1 MLHTVIPSINTEV
14 FLKESVV
21 AIYYLLQEAFR
32 DAMTAHSAQLTKMR
46 LPDRAIMLKAVSKAK
61 NPILVKRK
69 KMFKLGLV
77 RDSFFYSI
85 CDSLY
90 LCSKT
95 PLNPSLFTAV
105 LLKRLYY
112 YIRHIHHAFM
122 IIFKTSHT
130 GLIMAS
136 FNIQTPPSL
145 LTLSPFPLFLHWLSP
160 LPFCLLFLFPASSI
174 SWAMLAVSISF
185 CNLDF
190 T

>member
-1 MLHTVIPSINTEV
+1 MQHTVIPSINNEV
-14 FLKESVV
+14 LLKESVV

-69 KMFKLGLV
+69 KMFKLGLA

-95 PLNPSLFTAV
+95 PLNPRLFTAV
-105 LLKRLYY
+105 LPKRLYY

-122 IIFKTSHT
+122 IIFETSHT

-136 FNIQTPPSL
+136 LNVLVKLLPSSPFR
-145 LTLSPFPLFLHWLSP
+145 LSPCFFIGVRRFLSASCFYFQ
-160 LPFCLLFLFPASSI
+160 LPQFLGLCSR
-174 SWAMLAVSISF
+174 
-185 CNLDF
+185 
-190 T
+190 